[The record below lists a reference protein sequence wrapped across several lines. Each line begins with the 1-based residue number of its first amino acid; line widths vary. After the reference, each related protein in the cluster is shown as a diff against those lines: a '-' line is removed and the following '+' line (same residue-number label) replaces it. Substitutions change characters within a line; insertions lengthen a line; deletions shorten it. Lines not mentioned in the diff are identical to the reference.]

1 MPELLKHQFSEEFVF
16 TLAKEFKREFSVF
29 KEKAFIQSVFN
40 DKWET
45 LELKDRMRHLAEQ
58 LGDYLPSDYEQAV
71 AIILPVADK
80 FSGMQHILFPEYIE
94 RFGLNNFK
102 LSMKALE
109 HLTSNSSSEFAIRP
123 FILRYPKQAME
134 QMEKWSRS
142 KNEHIRR
149 LASEGCRPRLP
160 WAMALPEFKQNPA
173 PLLEI
178 LERLVSDD
186 SLYVRRS
193 VANNLNDISKDNPD
207 IVINFARTYLGHSKK
222 VDWAIKHACRGLL
235 KQGHKE
241 ILLLFGFEDPQHLSV
256 TGLKAEKEVAFGG
269 KVNFEFKIKSKRK
282 SLGKLRLEFIIEFMK
297 ANGKRSAKIF
307 KISEG
312 DFIEKLKIVSKSFS
326 FKSISTRRYYPGI
339 HRLIIVINGKQLAN
353 LSFKLLE

>member
-1 MPELLKHQFSEEFVF
+1 MPELLKHRFSEEFVF
-16 TLAKEFKREFSVF
+16 ALAKEFKREFSAF
-29 KEKAFIQSVFN
+29 KEKAFIQSILN
-40 DKWET
+40 DEWEV

-58 LGDYLPSDYEQAV
+58 LGYYLPSDYEQAV

-80 FSGMQHILFPEYIE
+80 FSGIQHLLFPEYIE
-94 RFGLNNFK
+94 RFGLNDFK

-109 HLTSNSSSEFAIRP
+109 HLTSHSSSELAIRP
-123 FILRYPKQAME
+123 FILRYPKQAMK
-134 QMEKWSRS
+134 QMEKWSCS

-160 WAMALPEFKQNPA
+160 WAMALPEFKQNPT
-173 PLLEI
+173 PLLGI

-207 IVINFARTYLGHSKK
+207 IVVNFARAYLGRSKK

-241 ILLLFGFEDPQHLSV
+241 VLSLFGFKNPLNLSV
-256 TGLKAEKEVAFGG
+256 TGLKAEKEVALGG
-269 KVNFEFKIKSKRK
+269 KINFEFKVKSKGK

-297 ANGKRSAKIF
+297 ANGKRAAKIF

-312 DFIEKLKIVSKSFS
+312 DFAESSKVVSKSFS
-326 FKSISTRRYYPGI
+326 FKPISTRRYYPGV
-339 HRLIIVINGKQLAN
+339 HRLIIVINGDQLASLN
-353 LSFKLLE
+353 FKLFE